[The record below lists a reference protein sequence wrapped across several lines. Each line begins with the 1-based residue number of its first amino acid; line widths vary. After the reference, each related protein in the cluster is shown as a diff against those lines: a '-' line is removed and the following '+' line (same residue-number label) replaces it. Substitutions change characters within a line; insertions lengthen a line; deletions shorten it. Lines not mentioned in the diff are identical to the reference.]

1 SFMVL
6 GTGEPAAEEALRRV
20 AASFPDVVDVVIGFD
35 EGLAHLAQ
43 AAADIMLVPSRY
55 EPCGL
60 TQLYAQRYG
69 AIPVVRATGGLADT
83 VVDAAADAVAE
94 GRATGFTFV
103 PYDAAAL
110 VQTVERALDCHADA
124 DVWSGLVRTA
134 MRQDWSW
141 DSSGREYLWLF
152 EEALRG

>member
-1 SFMVL
+1 
-6 GTGEPAAEEALRRV
+6 
-20 AASFPDVVDVVIGFD
+20 
-35 EGLAHLAQ
+35 
-43 AAADIMLVPSRY
+43 VPSRY